1 MSSAT
6 STLSSK
12 SKMTPSPQKNL
23 NPVDPPGTPP
33 TVSSFMDVGSSERSG
48 SAVSDLGTVHSGRSF
63 KHGSP
68 PNIPSAFNRT
78 RPAVSSKNTTLSY
91 KSPPPVKRKSQQPQN
106 NVFLWDLED
115 EDDIP
120 QLTDSD
126 GEGESFA
133 LSNRAVL
140 GGEIGR
146 KIPTQPK
153 RISPTAGGDVFS
165 DPGYNSQG
173 KEAVH
178 IQNRAS
184 SEAVGPNSPALK
196 YRRQDETHIPQPS
209 GDIPQTPDEHAA
221 RLKEIMHK
229 REKRKKKKKKNRDRK
244 HSDESGSSVV
254 SGASSNT
261 KTSSKYSRHSDLTE
275 FREFMLNDKKKQQKQ
290 EKKTSFLFD
299 EGSGISRASKA
310 SSRADEVST
319 ISKGSKSP
327 SKTSSQGKR
336 NDVKTEKK
344 YTKLD
349 DDKSSNVSG
358 ASSSAS
364 SIFASTRAK
373 LKGYLT
379 SYSRKNK
386 KKGNEVK
393 EVTTQGAESPLSPGG
408 RGSTTGTDVNQGTPS
423 TLPSIDESE
432 YGSIPDKMSPKS
444 PPQSTHTPSNSRKN
458 FEEKILQG
466 ASPTSAKT
474 HLPSFHNTVE
484 SDKTTH
490 IIDLPWCH
498 EDKSASLDGKLIS
511 GHYSGPVNKLL
522 QPHGNGKL
530 VLEANN
536 SSAFYGTWEGGK
548 LISPLTD
555 DPEPVTDDEQENDD
569 VKDRRG
575 RLKKGGTKK
584 FAEDSGILPQNI
596 LPQGTN
602 VRYAINQHRR
612 ISMDAA
618 IARENAALDESKRSE
633 RSERRKRK
641 PLVRYNIGDAC
652 RTPQDMIICRSKQEA
667 VESASLLKK
676 WDGAFIKRSCGVWTY
691 AILIERAPQPLNVL
705 KKRLEY
711 FYWATVWEVDPRYE
725 MEDSMLFAIDGDG
738 ATKIIPKHAWA
749 KYIRRIDPNPVPMK
763 INSKRGRTSEKRVS
777 DASLFS
783 EEDGNEN
790 KLYLDDSGREVSPV
804 YPC

>member
-1 MSSAT
+1 
-6 STLSSK
+6 
-12 SKMTPSPQKNL
+12 
-23 NPVDPPGTPP
+23 
-33 TVSSFMDVGSSERSG
+33 
-48 SAVSDLGTVHSGRSF
+48 
-63 KHGSP
+63 
-68 PNIPSAFNRT
+68 
-78 RPAVSSKNTTLSY
+78 
-91 KSPPPVKRKSQQPQN
+91 VKRKSHEHQN

-120 QLTDSD
+120 QLSDSD
-126 GEGESFA
+126 GEGGSFA
-133 LSNRAVL
+133 LSNL
-140 GGEIGR
+140 LCGEIGR
-146 KIPTQPK
+146 QISTQPK

-165 DPGYNSQG
+165 EPGYNSRG
-173 KEAVH
+173 EEAVH

-184 SEAVGPNSPALK
+184 SEAVGPNSPSLK

-229 REKRKKKKKKNRDRK
+229 RGKRKKKKKKSRDRR

-275 FREFMLNDKKKQQKQ
+275 FREFMLNDKMKHQQ
-290 EKKTSFLFD
+290 ERKTSFVSD
-299 EGSGISRASKA
+299 EGSAISRASKA

-327 SKTSSQGKR
+327 SKISSQGNW
-336 NDVKTEKK
+336 NDVRTEKK
-344 YTKLD
+344 HTKLD

-379 SYSRKNK
+379 SYSRKK
-386 KKGNEVK
+386 KVKEVK
-393 EVTTQGAESPLSPGG
+393 EVTTQGVESPLSPAG
-408 RGSTTGTDVNQGTPS
+408 RGSTTGADVNQGSPS

-432 YGSIPDKMSPKS
+432 FGSIPKKMSPNS
-444 PPQSTHTPSNSRKN
+444 PPKLTHTPSSSRKN
-458 FEEKILQG
+458 FEEKILQV
-466 ASPTSAKT
+466 ASPTSVKT
-474 HLPSFHNTVE
+474 HLTSFHNTVQ
-484 SDKTTH
+484 SDKITH

-498 EDKSASLDGKLIS
+498 EDKSASLDGQIT
-511 GHYSGPVNKLL
+511 GYYSGPVNKLL

-530 VLEANN
+530 VLEANK
-536 SSAFYGTWEGGK
+536 SAVFHGTWEGGK
-548 LISPLTD
+548 LIGPLTD
-555 DPEPVTDDEQENDD
+555 DPEPLTDGEQENDD
-569 VKDRRG
+569 AKDRRG
-575 RLKKGGTKK
+575 RLKKGGTK
-584 FAEDSGILPQNI
+584 SGILPKSEDEI

-602 VRYAINQHRR
+602 IRYAVNQHRR
-612 ISMDAA
+612 VSMDAA

-633 RSERRKRK
+633 RNERLKRK
-641 PLVRYNIGDAC
+641 PLVRYNLGDAC
-652 RTPQDMIICRSKQEA
+652 RTPQDMVICRSKQEA
-667 VESASLLKK
+667 IESASVLKK

-725 MEDSMLFAIDGDG
+725 MEDSMLFAIDGEG

-749 KYIRRIDPNPVPMK
+749 KYIRRIDPNPVPNIPKSKQKVPPMRDVRRVDPNPVPMK
-763 INSKRGRTSEKRVS
+763 INSKRGRPHERKPSA
-777 DASLFS
+777 ASLFS
-783 EEDGNEN
+783 EEDGNKIE
-790 KLYLDDSGREVSPV
+790 LDLDDSGKKAPL
-804 YPC
+804 YLC

>member
-1 MSSAT
+1 M
-6 STLSSK
+6 
-12 SKMTPSPQKNL
+12 NL
-23 NPVDPPGTPP
+23 NPVGPPGTPP
-33 TVSSFMDVGSSERSG
+33 TVTSFTDVGSSERSG
-48 SAVSDLGTVHSGRSF
+48 SAVSDLGTGHSGRSY
-63 KHGSP
+63 KGGAP

-78 RPAVSSKNTTLSY
+78 RPAVVSSKNTTLSY
-91 KSPPPVKRKSQQPQN
+91 KSPPPVKRRNHEPQN

-120 QLTDSD
+120 QLSDSD

-140 GGEIGR
+140 CGEIGR
-146 KIPTQPK
+146 KILPTQPK
-153 RISPTAGGDVFS
+153 RISPTEGGDVFS
-165 DPGYNSQG
+165 DSEYNSRG
-173 KEAVH
+173 NEAVH

-184 SEAVGPNSPALK
+184 SEAVGPNSPSLK
-196 YRRQDETHIPQPS
+196 YRRQDETHIPKNGTTSPEPS
-209 GDIPQTPDEHAA
+209 GDIPQSPDEHAT
-221 RLKEIMHK
+221 RLKEIMQK
-229 REKRKKKKKKNRDRK
+229 REKRKKKKKKSRDRK
-244 HSDESGSSVV
+244 DSDESGSSVV

-261 KTSSKYSRHSDLTE
+261 KTSSKYSSHSDLTE
-275 FREFMLNDKKKQQKQ
+275 LSEFILNDKKKQQKQ
-290 EKKTSFLFD
+290 EKKTSFLSD

-310 SSRADEVST
+310 SSRTDEVST
-319 ISKGSKSP
+319 ISKGRKSP
-327 SKTSSQGKR
+327 SKTSSQGKW
-336 NDVKTEKK
+336 NDVRTETK
-344 YTKLD
+344 YTTLD

-386 KKGNEVK
+386 KKGNDVK
-393 EVTTQGAESPLSPGG
+393 EVTIQGVESPLSPAG
-408 RGSTTGTDVNQGTPS
+408 RGSTTGADVNQGTPS

-432 YGSIPDKMSPKS
+432 FGSIPDKMSPNF
-444 PPQSTHTPSNSRKN
+444 PPKLTHTLSSSHKN
-458 FEEKILQG
+458 FEEKVLQV

-522 QPHGNGKL
+522 QPDGNGKL

-536 SSAFYGTWEGGK
+536 SSAFHGTWEGGK

-555 DPEPVTDDEQENDD
+555 DPELVTDDEQENDD
-569 VKDRRG
+569 AKDRRG
-575 RLKKGGTKK
+575 RVKKGAKK
-584 FAEDSGILPQNI
+584 LAEVNSILPKSEDEI

-602 VRYAINQHRR
+602 IRYAINQHRR

-633 RSERRKRK
+633 RRVRLKRK
-641 PLVRYNIGDAC
+641 PLVRYNLGDAC
-652 RTPQDMIICRSKQEA
+652 RTPHDMIICRSKQEA
-667 VESASLLKK
+667 IESASVLKK

-711 FYWATVWEVDPRYE
+711 FYWATVCEVDPRYE
-725 MEDSMLFAIDGDG
+725 MEDSMLFAIDGEG

-749 KYIRRIDPNPVPMK
+749 KYVRRIDPNPIPVK
-763 INSKRGRTSEKRVS
+763 INSKRGSPYERKPSG
-777 DASLFS
+777 ASLFS
-783 EEDGNEN
+783 EEDGTKNE
-790 KLYLDDSGREVSPV
+790 LDLKGSGKEAPV
-804 YPC
+804 YLC